1 MACCVSGI
9 SLSSSVATSDVHSA
23 GLGTACARKT
33 RCTVPG
39 WPLYIGAIDFK
50 LYSYNLYSLLQHYF
64 PSLPLGFVQHKLFYL
79 EGFGAR
85 TLLLLLLL
93 LLSLLLACV
102 THGQRVNE
110 TD

>member
-1 MACCVSGI
+1 MACCVSGM

-39 WPLYIGAIDFK
+39 RPLYIGAIDFK

-85 TLLLLLLL
+85 TFFFFC
-93 LLSLLLACV
+93 SLLLACI
-102 THGQRVNE
+102 THDESGWEQNSH
-110 TD
+110 DA

>member
-50 LYSYNLYSLLQHYF
+50 LYSYNLYSL
-64 PSLPLGFVQHKLFYL
+64 P
-79 EGFGAR
+79 
-85 TLLLLLLL
+85 
-93 LLSLLLACV
+93 
-102 THGQRVNE
+102 
-110 TD
+110 

>member
-9 SLSSSVATSDVHSA
+9 SLSSSIATSDVHSA
-23 GLGTACARKT
+23 GLGTACVWKT

-64 PSLPLGFVQHKLFYL
+64 PSLPLGFVLHKLFYL

-85 TLLLLLLL
+85 TFFFFC
-93 LLSLLLACV
+93 SLLLTCIA
-102 THGQRVNE
+102 HDESSDAGKN
-110 TD
+110 